1 MPTLERGFKSWCER
15 SAQATR
21 TELSIEAHAPLA
33 ARRLA
38 GHLGA
43 MLLTPSDLPGLPT
56 EILHQLT
63 QKDPHGWSAVS
74 FAVEEHVTIIYND
87 RNSFG
92 RQSSDIM
99 HELSHIILD
108 HEPSQ
113 VILSV
118 DGSIGMR
125 SFDAKQEDEANWLG
139 WTLLLP
145 RPALM
150 HCIRLGLSTAQIAV
164 DYDVSE
170 QLVRYR
176 AGVTGVHR
184 QSRVRRQA
192 GSR

>member
-1 MPTLERGFKSWCER
+1 
-15 SAQATR
+15 
-21 TELSIEAHAPLA
+21 
-33 ARRLA
+33 
-38 GHLGA
+38 
-43 MLLTPSDLPGLPT
+43 LTPNDLRGLPA
-56 EILHQLT
+56 EILDQLT
-63 QKDPHGWSAVS
+63 RKDPHGWSAVS
-74 FAVEEHVTIIYND
+74 FTVEEQVTIIYND
-87 RNSFG
+87 RNSSG

-118 DGSIGMR
+118 DGSLGMR

-145 RPALM
+145 RPALTR
-150 HCIRLGLSTAQIAV
+150 CIYLGLSTAQIAI

-176 AGVTGVHR
+176 AGITGVHR
-184 QSRVRRQA
+184 QSRVRR
-192 GSR
+192 